1 MRVSEGVCPE
11 LNSWIL
17 GYMLKYL
24 HIMRSNNRPALLIFA
39 RQYIINATRWLKNLY
54 KPVASKKNNQR
65 YALAKEFIRDS
76 IVVGNRV
83 GKYHI
88 YRTPPPYVGLTTY
101 IYRQEQ
107 QYTYSKSHI

>member
-39 RQYIINATRWLKNLY
+39 RQYITVTSFRL
-54 KPVASKKNNQR
+54 R
-65 YALAKEFIRDS
+65 
-76 IVVGNRV
+76 
-83 GKYHI
+83 I
-88 YRTPPPYVGLTTY
+88 Y
-101 IYRQEQ
+101 ISQ
-107 QYTYSKSHI
+107 